1 MSLSQF
7 KNYLAYEKQYSLHT
21 QKAYIRDLEQFD
33 QFLQELYEISYDS
46 VEHFH
51 VRSWIVNM
59 MQKGIS
65 ARTINRK
72 ISVLRSYF
80 GFLRKLGLR
89 EENPMLKVISPKI
102 GKKLPAI
109 VHTYQLDQLFQ
120 EITFPEGFEGIR
132 DQLLLKILYGTGLRN
147 SELVNL
153 KVNDIDFA
161 NQRLKVLGK
170 GNKERLVPL
179 FPDLIDEI
187 KMYLALR
194 KDYFEKI
201 NEEYLLLKN
210 DGEKVYAKFV
220 YNIVKKYLS
229 QVTSLEYRGPHT
241 LRHSFA
247 THLCDEGA
255 DLSAIKN
262 LMGHASL
269 SSTEVYLHNSIEQ
282 LKRVYKNA
290 HPKAKKK

>member
-21 QKAYIRDLEQFD
+21 QKAYARDLLQFE
-33 QFLQELYEISYDS
+33 QFLQDTYSIGYDS

-51 VRSWIVNM
+51 VRSWIVEM

-72 ISVLRSYF
+72 ISVLRSYYV
-80 GFLRKLGLR
+80 FLRKLGQR
-89 EENPMLKVISPKI
+89 ADNPMLKVVSPKI
-102 GKKLPAI
+102 GKKLPSV
-109 VHTYQLDQLFQ
+109 VHSYQLDKLFSDVV
-120 EITFPEGFEGIR
+120 FPEGFEGAR
-132 DQLLLKILYGTGLRN
+132 DQLVLKILYGTGLRN

-153 KVNDIDFA
+153 KVGDIDFGTK
-161 NQRLKVLGK
+161 RLKVLGK
-170 GNKERLVPL
+170 GSKERLIPL
-179 FPDLIDEI
+179 LPELVMEI
-187 KMYLALR
+187 EAYLPLR
-194 KDYFEKI
+194 EKYFE
-201 NEEYLLLKN
+201 EFDDVYLILKN
-210 DGEKVYAKFV
+210 DGQKVYPKFV
-220 YNIVKKYLS
+220 YNLVKKYLG

-282 LKRVYKNA
+282 LKAVYKKA
-290 HPKAKKK
+290 HPKGKG